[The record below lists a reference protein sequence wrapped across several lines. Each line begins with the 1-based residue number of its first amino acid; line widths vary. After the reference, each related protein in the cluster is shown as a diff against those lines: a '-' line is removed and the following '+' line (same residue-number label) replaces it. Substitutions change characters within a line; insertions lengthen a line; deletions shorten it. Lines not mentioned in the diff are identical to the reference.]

1 MAELNYD
8 NRREPQSLVL
18 LHGFPFNRSMWEE
31 QIDSFAA
38 RGFQVVAPDLR
49 GLGENRFHGD
59 VATMADMAREVA
71 GVMDESAIKHAIVC
85 GLSLG
90 CYVAFEFIQLFPSRV
105 DALVLCGP
113 RAQGPD
119 AAEKRSREEQ
129 ARRALVEGMDFAL
142 ESISSK
148 LLAQQ
153 TLTERPQVVE
163 RVCEMVLST
172 DPRGAAAV
180 QRGMA
185 ARRDY
190 SNDLDRI
197 DMPTLIVAG
206 REDGVRTPADSEF
219 IYRRISGSKLV
230 VIDDAGHLMN
240 MEQPE
245 VFNEILVDFAKT
257 IKHQV
262 SEARR

>member
-1 MAELNYD
+1 MTTI
-8 NRREPQSLVL
+8 EPNHGNARDPQALVL
-18 LHGFPFNRSMWEE
+18 LHGFPFNRSMWRE
-31 QIDSFAA
+31 QIDFFEA
-38 RGFQVVAPDLR
+38 RGFRVLAPDLR
-49 GLGENRFHGD
+49 GLGENRFDGD
-59 VATMADMAREVA
+59 VATMDDMAREVA
-71 GVMDESAIKHAIVC
+71 GLLDESAVNRAIVC
-85 GLSLG
+85 GLSMG
-90 CYVAFEFIQLFPSRV
+90 CYVAFEFIELFRSRV

-113 RAQGPD
+113 RAEGPD
-119 AAEKRSREEQ
+119 TAEKRSREAQ

-153 TLTERPQVVE
+153 TLTQKPDVVE

-172 DPRGAAAV
+172 DPRGAAAA

-190 SNDLDRI
+190 ANDLVNI
-197 DMPTLIVAG
+197 DVPILIIAG
-206 REDGVRTPADSEF
+206 REDGVRTPEDGEF
-219 IYRRISGSKLV
+219 IRRTVRGSKLL

-245 VFNEILVDFAKT
+245 VFNRMLMEFVSGLV
-257 IKHQV
+257 H
-262 SEARR
+262 

>member
-1 MAELNYD
+1 MTTI
-8 NRREPQSLVL
+8 EPNHGNARDQQALLL
-18 LHGFPFNRSMWEE
+18 LHGFPFNRSMWRE
-31 QIDSFAA
+31 QIDFFEA
-38 RGFQVVAPDLR
+38 RGFRVLAPDLR
-49 GLGENRFHGD
+49 GLGENKFDGD
-59 VATMADMAREVA
+59 VATMDDMAREVA
-71 GVMDESAIKHAIVC
+71 GLMDQSTIKRAVVC
-85 GLSLG
+85 GLSMG
-90 CYVAFEFIQLFPSRV
+90 CYVAFEFLQLFRSRV

-119 AAEKRSREEQ
+119 AAEKSSREEQ
-129 ARRALVEGMDFAL
+129 AHRALVEGMDFAL

-153 TLTERPQVVE
+153 TLTQKPDVVE

-172 DPRGAAAV
+172 DPRGAAAA

-190 SNDLDRI
+190 ANDLVNI
-197 DMPTLIVAG
+197 DVPTLIIAG
-206 REDGVRTPADSEF
+206 REDGVRTPEDGEF
-219 IYRRISGSKLV
+219 IRRTVRGSRLV

-245 VFNEILVDFAKT
+245 RFNRSLIRFMNGLT
-257 IKHQV
+257 H
-262 SEARR
+262 